1 MGIDYKVVSLTD
13 TDYESKLGENV
24 YLKYAWREIDWQP
37 VFDFLHINLDLLYDS
52 SVNYW
57 SECQVVDI
65 LDHLIALT
73 NKDDS
78 LLIDLNR
85 HRDAEKLRQTAAKLL
100 HFFED
105 YVAHNA
111 RIYIF

>member
-24 YLKYAWREIDWQP
+24 YLKYAWRDLDWRP

-65 LDHLIALT
+65 RDHLIALI
-73 NKDDS
+73 NKDDA
-78 LLIDLNR
+78 LLMNLECLS
-85 HRDAEKLRQTAAKLL
+85 HAENLRNNAVKLL

-111 RIYIF
+111 RIYVF